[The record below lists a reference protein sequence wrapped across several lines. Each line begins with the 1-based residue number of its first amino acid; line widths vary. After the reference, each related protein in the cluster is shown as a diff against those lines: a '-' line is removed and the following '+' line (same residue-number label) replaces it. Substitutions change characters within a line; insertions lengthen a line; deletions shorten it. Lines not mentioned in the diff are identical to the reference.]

1 MIKLTVNDIILLHE
15 KIIDK
20 TGGIRGIRDIGLL
33 ELAISSLFA
42 SVGGEEL
49 YKAIENSSFVVLI

>member
-1 MIKLTVNDIILLHE
+1 MEEEIKELENKE
-15 KIIDK
+15 KYDLIE
-20 TGGIRGIRDIGLL
+20 LL